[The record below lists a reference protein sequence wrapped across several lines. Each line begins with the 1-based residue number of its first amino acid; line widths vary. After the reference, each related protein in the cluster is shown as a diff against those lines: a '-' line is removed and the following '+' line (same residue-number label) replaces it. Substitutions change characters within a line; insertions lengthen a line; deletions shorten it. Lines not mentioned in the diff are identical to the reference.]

1 MIQRTIDQSVRHA
14 SAKFG
19 SACHLYASAVEDSSA
34 SLEKQLEAALSR
46 VDRSIVETNSDA
58 KLVSQTIFVRE
69 LDEIAR
75 AKAVVNAFY
84 HKRPAP
90 VSTFLAQPP
99 CGGAQVAVEAYGL
112 APGDGPI
119 DVENKSDHV
128 AIVRQEGISWVHC
141 AHIGAHSENQKVYE
155 RSRDAFSG
163 MADQL
168 AEAGVSYDR
177 VVRTW
182 LYLGDILGPEGD
194 TQRYKELN
202 RARTDYYK
210 RFHFGA
216 SPAVGGHHFNG
227 PEMNSP
233 GSKEIYP
240 ASTGIGSRGDGLL
253 VGCVALQTTGMPIE
267 LISLENPNQ
276 ISAFDYAKKY
286 SEKSPKFARAM
297 AVVLGSEAL
306 VYISGTA
313 SITASESRH
322 KGDVAAQTTQTL
334 DNIEALISRENFSAH
349 GRPQL
354 GATLADLLEARV
366 YIKRADDYELVR
378 AVCEKR
384 MAGVPIIYVEADICR
399 EELLVEIEAVAV
411 AGV

>member
-19 SACHLYASAVEDSSA
+19 SACHLYASAVGDSSDG
-34 SLEKQLEAALSR
+34 LEKQLEVALSR
-46 VDRSIVETNSDA
+46 LDQSIVETDPDA

-69 LDEIAR
+69 LGEVVR
-75 AKAVVNAFY
+75 AKAVVESFY
-84 HKRPAP
+84 NDRPAP

-99 CGGAQVAVEAYGL
+99 CGGARVAVETYGL
-112 APGDGPI
+112 APGTGPI
-119 DVENKSDHV
+119 DFERKSDHL
-128 AIVRQEGISWVHC
+128 AIARQDGLSWFHC
-141 AHIGAHSENQKVYE
+141 AHIGAQGQNQKIYD

-168 AEAGVSYDR
+168 AAAGISYDR

-182 LYLGDILGPEGD
+182 LYLGDILGPEGEK
-194 TQRYKELN
+194 QRYKELN
-202 RARTDYYK
+202 RARTDYYQ

-216 SPAVGGHHFNG
+216 GPVAKGHHFNRS
-227 PEMNSP
+227 EA
-233 GSKEIYP
+233 KKIYP

-253 VGCVALQTTGMPIE
+253 VGCVALQASGLPIE

-297 AVVLGSEAL
+297 AVVLGSETL

-334 DNIEALISRENFSAH
+334 DNIEALVSRENFSCH
-349 GRPQL
+349 GRPHL

-366 YIKRADDYELVR
+366 YIKRPGDYELVR

-384 MAGVPIIYVEADICR
+384 MIDVPTVYVEADVCR
-399 EELLVEIEAVAV
+399 KELLVEIEAVAV
-411 AGV
+411 AGE